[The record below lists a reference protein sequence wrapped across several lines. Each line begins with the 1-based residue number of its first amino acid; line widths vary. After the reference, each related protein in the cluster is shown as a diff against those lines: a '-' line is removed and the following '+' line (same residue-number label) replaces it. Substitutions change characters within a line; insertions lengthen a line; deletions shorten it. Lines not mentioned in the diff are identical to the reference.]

1 MQCIQSFA
9 KQTFEG
15 GFNAAIQPLPLLQG
29 FGTNFNLYFM
39 GCLSELLKTN
49 LDRRIF
55 DRQPLTLQPIQ
66 IPVSHFLDQR
76 LTQARRHHI
85 KGGSVMA
92 QYGNRFF
99 SSRTQYLCRV
109 LLELGHANRIISQES
124 GRLAAGRRRLT
135 KVPETQHCQ
144 K

>member
-9 KQTFEG
+9 KQIFKVVLT
-15 GFNAAIQPLPLLQG
+15 LPSSRPQSCKAS
-29 FGTNFNLYFM
+29 GTNFNLYFI
-39 GCLSELLKTN
+39 GCLSELLKAT

-55 DRQPLTLQPIQ
+55 DHQPLTHQLIQ
-66 IPVSHFLDQR
+66 IPVNHFLDQR
-76 LTQARRHHI
+76 LKQARRHHI
-85 KGGSVMA
+85 KGRPVMV
-92 QYGNRFF
+92 QHGNRLF
-99 SSRTQYLCRV
+99 SSRTQYLCRI

-135 KVPETQHCQ
+135 KAPEIQHCQ